1 MDDSILN
8 KLRKTKDIPPT
19 QNITSIFLLF
29 VLFIAGYFVF
39 FFNPSGILQVLRT
52 PLVILYILLV
62 VYVGFYI
69 FKRIKENNPTASFE
83 LLTHTFTFGK
93 MLLLVF
99 IIFGSF
105 YFFYKLISPVNYCY
119 TNYSIVYNQFIY
131 KNSRR

>member
-8 KLRKTKDIPPT
+8 KLRKTKDMPPT

-69 FKRIKENNPTASFE
+69 FKRIKKSTKISLIFSS
-83 LLTHTFTFGK
+83 LLKSQFYCIQSNRWLHS
-93 MLLLVF
+93 
-99 IIFGSF
+99 II
-105 YFFYKLISPVNYCY
+105 VH
-119 TNYSIVYNQFIY
+119 
-131 KNSRR
+131 